1 MHITITGILAL
12 FLFFSAT
19 PVHAQ
24 RWKEQIRAMLSPAP
38 DAPGHRVSLDMPGN
52 PERREAIVFLS
63 AFLTD
68 STYMVRARALEVS
81 TAIALQTRD
90 TITRQMCVRMLMHP
104 VEGGDF
110 DVAGSAL
117 SLLRG
122 FARTDFSTEV
132 RDTIS
137 SLIRKRAS
145 NLNQLIA
152 MAGYLG
158 IPELTRDLRSYALPG
173 NPNSTRWAA
182 LLALARMGD
191 RDATD
196 DVLQRV
202 EALGV
207 TDKVVYNIFPDLVYT
222 RQPEAIAYM
231 AKQIQHDE
239 KHCFS
244 ADAEREVAIPCAY
257 RILEQLA
264 PVIENFPLERDVTG
278 DLRTNDYHAA
288 LELAREWF
296 KNNNTYRIKDD
307 DY

>member
-1 MHITITGILAL
+1 MLVI
-12 FLFFSAT
+12 FSASDL
-19 PVHAQ
+19 HAQ
-24 RWKEQIRAMLSPAP
+24 QWKEQIRALILPEP
-38 DAPGHRVSLDMPGN
+38 DASGIRVSPEIPGDR
-52 PERREAIVFLS
+52 ERTEALAFISGFL
-63 AFLTD
+63 AD
-68 STYMVRARALEVS
+68 SIYMVRARALEVS
-81 TAIALQTRD
+81 TGIAFQTSD
-90 TITRQMCVRMLMHP
+90 TITRQMCVRMLMQP
-104 VEGGDF
+104 VEGGDL

-122 FARTDFSTEV
+122 FARTDFSPEV
-132 RDTIS
+132 RDAIS

-158 IPELTRDLRSYALPG
+158 ILELTRDLRSYALPG

-191 RDATD
+191 RDAID
-196 DVLQRV
+196 DVLHRV

-257 RILEQLA
+257 RIIEQLA
-264 PVIENFPLERDVTG
+264 PVIEHFPLERDATG
-278 DLRTNDYHAA
+278 DLRTNDYQAA
-288 LELAREWF
+288 LALAREWF

-307 DY
+307 GY